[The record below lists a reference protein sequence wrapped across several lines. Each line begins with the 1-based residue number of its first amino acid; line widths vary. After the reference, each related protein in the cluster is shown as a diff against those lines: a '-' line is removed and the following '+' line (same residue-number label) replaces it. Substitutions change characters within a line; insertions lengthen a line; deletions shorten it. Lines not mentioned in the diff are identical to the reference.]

1 MYTGLILTVVPLRL
15 NDDEVRRLNLL
26 MKQGRYRTRNE
37 AIRAILAEGL
47 EEKLGEDEDI
57 ADLVNKLLA
66 IRKQGKNPIS
76 YASKRSVLEI
86 ISEGRE

>member
-1 MYTGLILTVVPLRL
+1 MTVIPLRL

-26 MKQGRYRTRNE
+26 MKQGRYRSRNE

-57 ADLVNKLLA
+57 ADVVNKLLA
-66 IRKQGKNPIS
+66 IKKQGKNPIS
-76 YASKRSVLEI
+76 YASKRSVVEI
-86 ISEGRE
+86 VSEGRK

>member
-15 NDDEVRRLNLL
+15 NDDEVRGLNLL

-37 AIRAILAEGL
+37 AIRAILAEGI

-66 IRKQGKNPIS
+66 MRKQGKNPIS
-76 YASKRSVLEI
+76 YTSKRSVVEI

>member
-1 MYTGLILTVVPLRL
+1 LTVVPLRL

>member
-1 MYTGLILTVVPLRL
+1 MTVVPLRL

>member
-37 AIRAILAEGL
+37 AIRAILAEGI

-76 YASKRSVLEI
+76 YASKRSVVEI

>member
-1 MYTGLILTVVPLRL
+1 MTVVPLRL

-37 AIRAILAEGL
+37 AIRAILAEGI

-76 YASKRSVLEI
+76 YASKRSVVEI

>member
-1 MYTGLILTVVPLRL
+1 LTVIPLRL

-26 MKQGRYRTRNE
+26 MKQGRYRSRNE

-57 ADLVNKLLA
+57 ADVVNKLLA
-66 IRKQGKNPIS
+66 IKKQGKNPIS
-76 YASKRSVLEI
+76 YASKRSVVEI
-86 ISEGRE
+86 VSEGRK

>member
-1 MYTGLILTVVPLRL
+1 MTVIPLRL

-26 MKQGRYRTRNE
+26 MKQGRYRSRNE

-57 ADLVNKLLA
+57 ADVVNKLLA
-66 IRKQGKNPIS
+66 IKKQGKNPIS
-76 YASKRSVLEI
+76 YASKRSVVEI
-86 ISEGRE
+86 ISEGRK